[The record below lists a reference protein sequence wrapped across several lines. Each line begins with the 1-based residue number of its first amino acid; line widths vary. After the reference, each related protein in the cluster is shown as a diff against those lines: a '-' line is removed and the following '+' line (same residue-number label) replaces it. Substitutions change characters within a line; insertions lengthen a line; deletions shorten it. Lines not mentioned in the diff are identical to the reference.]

1 MKFMYIFM
9 ILLTLLNLSAC
20 TRQKYSV
27 YYPDGYEY
35 LNLKDVNLLYLDSNY
50 NSSENKTDMMAIL
63 FKNMQD
69 IIIFSEKES
78 DNEYLVSIISKD
90 NTSVLMRYKNKKI
103 FPETVSFHKN
113 GTVIKGLVKM
123 DLIDY
128 SYADITFYMDNTMEL
143 ISSIK
148 LDNDIKNYKDNVNLD
163 KDENY
168 NLNIMR
174 NILFI
179 LNSINNHIMNNG
191 QVQTRGRVGTI
202 FKALG
207 TMIGD
212 IGRGVLIALGF
223 LGVVGLV
230 VTVVVVP
237 IAKLIIESIEESKKS
252 KKMDEKFVINYKNS
266 SALILKDGQDIIFDG
281 DSFGINNTLNLVLPV
296 KYDLAPIKWYIK
308 DKPDSMNYGEVGQYF
323 LFRNYNNTPIGVKP
337 DGLIVNLIFSEVKPE
352 ATFYLQYE
360 KIKNLQDG
368 ESVIICFEFAN
379 KAVINGYY
387 TDNICME
394 IK

>member
-27 YYPDGYEY
+27 YYPNGYEH
-35 LNLKDVNLLYLDSNY
+35 LNLNDVNLLYLDSNY

-128 SYADITFYMDNTMEL
+128 SYADITFYMNNTMEL
-143 ISSIK
+143 ISGIK
-148 LDNDIKNYKDNVNLD
+148 LENDIKNYKYDVNLD

-174 NILFI
+174 NSLFI

-191 QVQTRGRVGTI
+191 QVQTRGVFGPI
-202 FKALG
+202 LQALG
-207 TMIGD
+207 AIVTGIAKCIMSATAL
-212 IGRGVLIALGF
+212 LIAQTIVGIVVLAGF
-223 LGVVGLV
+223 V
-230 VTVVVVP
+230 
-237 IAKLIIESIEESKKS
+237 ALIDWSIKNSKDSRAADK
-252 KKMDEKFVINYKNS
+252 KFVINYKSS
-266 SALILKDGQDIIFDG
+266 SAVVLKDGQDIIFDG
-281 DSFGINNTLNLVLPV
+281 DSFSVNNVLNLVMPM
-296 KYDLAPIKWYIK
+296 KSDLAPIRWYIK
-308 DKPDSMNYGEVGQYF
+308 YKPDNMSYTAINQYF
-323 LFRNYNNTPIGVKP
+323 LFKNYNNNPIKVQS
-337 DGLIVNLIFSEVKPE
+337 DGMIARLIISEGMSE
-352 ATFYLQYE
+352 ATFYIKYE
-360 KIKNLQDG
+360 KVNNLPDG
-368 ESVIICFEFAN
+368 ESIIVCFEFS
-379 KAVINGYY
+379 KYSTVNGYY
-387 TDNICME
+387 TDNISIE